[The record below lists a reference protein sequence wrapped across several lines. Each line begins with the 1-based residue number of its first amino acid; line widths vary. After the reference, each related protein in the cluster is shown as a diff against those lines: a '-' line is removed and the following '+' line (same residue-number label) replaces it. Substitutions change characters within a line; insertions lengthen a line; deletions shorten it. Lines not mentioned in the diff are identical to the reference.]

1 MNAPGGA
8 FSRSESAFSLSETGS
23 PAARC
28 GVGGRFPGPAAPE
41 KGAAGRGAASSR
53 FSDMENEPHLFSS
66 VIGANFGEKHA
77 GDSTSIS

>member
-1 MNAPGGA
+1 MVKGQSKIAFGGVNAPGGA

-41 KGAAGRGAASSR
+41 KGAVGRGAA
-53 FSDMENEPHLFSS
+53 
-66 VIGANFGEKHA
+66 
-77 GDSTSIS
+77 